1 MTKEQI
7 LSLMK
12 DSILS
17 LKTKGDKLISV
28 KGELIAFKNQ
38 TEIVKNALLA
48 LNSCD
53 ATWLNDE
60 YLKWRRETL
69 SEIDAEI
76 RERLINDGTGDIPK
90 I

>member
-7 LSLMK
+7 LSLIK
-12 DSILS
+12 DSIMS
-17 LKTKGDKLISV
+17 LRTKGDKLISV
-28 KGELIAFKNQ
+28 KEELIAFKNQ
-38 TEIVKNALLA
+38 SERIKKELLA

-53 ATWLNDE
+53 ANWLNDE
-60 YLKWRRETL
+60 YLKWRRETFGK
-69 SEIDAEI
+69 IDSEI